1 MKMNRNIVRAVRV
14 LRMFEQEGR
23 QYWLKA
29 MVLNGDVSQA
39 EAGFITYY
47 KMI

>member
-1 MKMNRNIVRAVRV
+1 MKMNRNIVKAVRV

-29 MVLNGDVSQA
+29 MVLNGDLSKA
-39 EAGFITYY
+39 EAGFITFY